1 MSDVTEMVVFAL
13 TMFAFVLFT
22 ASASLFLFL
31 RPASVE
37 SQSSDDTEMQ
47 LDAEMQ
53 KVCADL
59 YQHDATASW
68 ILSHR

>member
-22 ASASLFLFL
+22 ASAFLFL